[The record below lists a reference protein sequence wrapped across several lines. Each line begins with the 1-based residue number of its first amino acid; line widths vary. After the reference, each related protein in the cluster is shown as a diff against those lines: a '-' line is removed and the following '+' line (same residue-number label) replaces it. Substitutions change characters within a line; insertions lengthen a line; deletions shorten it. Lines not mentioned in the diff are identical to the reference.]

1 MEKTMEQTSV
11 SLPEWTRKARYI
23 NLTTFRRNGQAVPTP
38 VWFVVYEGRLYVTT
52 SEQSGKV
59 RRIRANGRAQVAPSD
74 VFGKPLG
81 AFVQARARVVQDE
94 SLLRRAVDAAFDR
107 KYGLQKK
114 FMGLVARLSSRQ
126 SGDSTCFIELELDS
140 PSR

>member
-38 VWFVVYEGRLYVTT
+38 VWFVVHEGRLYVTT

-74 VFGKPLG
+74 LRGTPLG
-81 AFVQARARVVQDE
+81 EFVQARACVVQDE
-94 SLLRRAVDAAFDR
+94 SLRRAVDAAFDR

-114 FMGLVARLSSRQ
+114 FFGLMARLRSPQ
-126 SGDSTCFIELELDS
+126 SEDLTCFIELELDS